1 MYSGQLVLKIAFSML
16 RGCDADVAR
25 AMEGA
30 GMGLD
35 EFFSYDKQRLSEA
48 LGASPRSPFIEQM
61 NRDEARF
68 KAREELAFVERHR
81 IRAHFLL
88 DDSYPWKLRE
98 AKDAP
103 LVVYQLGDT
112 DLNAERTV
120 AVVGTRRPSSRGME
134 LTGKMVGDLAVY
146 LPGTVIASGLAYGI
160 DSAAHTAALDT
171 GLPTVAVLAHGL
183 QMIYPAQHRDLARRI
198 LHSGGSLLSEYRSGD
213 IPYRQRF
220 LERNR
225 IVAGMSDATV
235 VVESPVKGGA
245 MSTANIAFSYS
256 REVLAVPGRPSDETS
271 AGCNLLIRR
280 QKATLVTCAGDLM
293 EAMGWTP
300 EGVGMKMSQRNL
312 FPELDGEC
320 RTVYDA
326 LRFSGEQMGVDE
338 LHVKTQLPVAR
349 VMSALGELEFEGIV
363 ARNPGNRYSLA

>member
-1 MYSGQLVLKIAFSML
+1 MDSGQLELKIAFSML

-35 EFFSYDKQRLSEA
+35 EFFSYHKQRLSEA

-146 LPGTVIASGLAYGI
+146 LPGTVIASGLAW
-160 DSAAHTAALDT
+160 
-171 GLPTVAVLAHGL
+171 
-183 QMIYPAQHRDLARRI
+183 HRLR
-198 LHSGGSLLSEYRSGD
+198 GSH
-213 IPYRQRF
+213 
-220 LERNR
+220 
-225 IVAGMSDATV
+225 
-235 VVESPVKGGA
+235 
-245 MSTANIAFSYS
+245 
-256 REVLAVPGRPSDETS
+256 
-271 AGCNLLIRR
+271 C
-280 QKATLVTCAGDLM
+280 CA
-293 EAMGWTP
+293 
-300 EGVGMKMSQRNL
+300 
-312 FPELDGEC
+312 
-320 RTVYDA
+320 
-326 LRFSGEQMGVDE
+326 
-338 LHVKTQLPVAR
+338 
-349 VMSALGELEFEGIV
+349 
-363 ARNPGNRYSLA
+363 